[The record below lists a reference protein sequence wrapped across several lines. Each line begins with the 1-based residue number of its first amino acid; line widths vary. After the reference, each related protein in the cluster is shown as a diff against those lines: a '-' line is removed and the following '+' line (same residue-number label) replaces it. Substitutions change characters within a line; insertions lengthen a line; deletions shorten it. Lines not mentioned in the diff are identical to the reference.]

1 MTSTPFSSSTS
12 TAPMTD
18 GGATL
23 SIQLPLPEQVAVLAT
38 HHSEIQLSQTEI
50 HADSTTFLSR
60 VQRYA
65 DTGKVDVDGLTAT
78 DAAALVHIL
87 RRLHATFVKQID
99 CDEIKCDASRKCP
112 KCGASRVPS
121 SPETSP
127 QRNGTGT
134 TPMSPTAASFRLN
147 GSNSPPADVDMT

>member
-1 MTSTPFSSSTS
+1 MTSTPFASSTV
-12 TAPMTD
+12 PMTD

-23 SIQLPLPEQVAVLAT
+23 SIQLPLPDNVVVHAT
-38 HHSEIQLSQTEI
+38 QLDTSTPLEIQ
-50 HADSTTFLSR
+50 ADTTTLLTR

-65 DTGKVDVDGLTAT
+65 DTGKVDVEGLCAT

-99 CDEIKCDASRKCP
+99 CDEILCDASRKCP

-121 SPETSP
+121 SPEKTPGRAS
-127 QRNGTGT
+127 NGQSSS
-134 TPMSPTAASFRLN
+134 PMSPTAASFRLN
-147 GSNSPPADVDMT
+147 SSSPPPDVDMT